1 MGSRLRRLPAR
12 GILRLKRGVSDATLA
27 EGARW
32 VARAGLTPGLGWG
45 ERMTP
50 KLASLTLSALAACSV
65 ATAAEGW
72 WNPGWR
78 MRTTVSRPTP
88 YRDERPRPV
97 EVAVDFPLL
106 LKKAGVAGAF
116 DPASVR
122 VVERGREIPS
132 ACRTELDAR
141 KGRQQR
147 YVVWTAT
154 PKPGSVGATH
164 IYFDTK
170 GRGIQAPA
178 YPNVLPPP
186 NLVIYPGFEGKAAS
200 WRSAPAELIRH
211 GRFEHTTGKKSLK
224 IVVNED
230 TRAGAGREATVSQ
243 RLDVRRWAGC
253 EMVFECDLMAE
264 RAKYGCPVAVEL
276 QQLRADGSRIP
287 EYAVQSRWLTLE
299 LAEGHLVQFCQRGRF
314 SPEAAT
320 LNVHIRMRC
329 TVRDTDTNKAVTGPE
344 AFFTVWLDRVVVRP
358 GERWPWPAASG
369 AGFVEGALTTAPL
382 NRGFEF
388 TGHRR
393 LAFNGASEGTLQ
405 NGQWNPNPKS
415 VHWGLQAGT
424 LELWC
429 KPTWDAADGAEH
441 ILFDSV
447 AYGHRSQC
455 RLRKLGDGRL
465 EFAIADSSVKTHTAR
480 GAAPLKAGRW
490 HHIAATWDFP
500 KAHLQLFADG
510 KRIAQVGPGKE
521 PWPSSLVPRSKRKL
535 KGIGIMDDDQRSM
548 PMQAYIGGDSRCSPE
563 RSAEA
568 VLDELRVSDVV
579 RYAADFK
586 PRRAELAVDEHTRA
600 LFHLEGE
607 RHGVHD
613 SDDRFVRGHLLCELP
628 RQQETVPLERLVDGK
643 IERRSIA
650 VKPHADPKLFE
661 ENRVENRLTVYRPL
675 RKLPDPRCV
684 EYRERWV
691 ERVVDGKDDAFTIE
705 VGGDYEPLMR
715 SITWEHA
722 KGAPPKAVL
731 LPRWRANDNVV
742 PFSVDT
748 LAATLAP
755 DAKTDAERAFAVWR
769 YCLATTNYY
778 DAHYCETLPS
788 GRHRPRISYT
798 LLKHLNCYPFEQCG
812 PLNYTAR
819 KLFLCAGISSNDASG
834 THHQFQQAFYAGGW
848 RLHDLSSRQWWL
860 ARDNATV
867 IGRDALEDD
876 PWLKSRQGGN
886 IAAWIRGR
894 RSRHR
899 FGAAVRP
906 HSMDFPLRPG
916 ERVSVCWHNEGR
928 WFELTGN
935 RQPIP
940 LAKIPP
946 SFGNG
951 AILFEPTGP
960 TEAAELDN
968 MTLDTGPHQS
978 PTLRAT
984 DPAKAASLTYR
995 VRCPYIL
1002 SDARLTGACGGSDPK
1017 AIRVSMSV
1025 DGGKAWREVW
1035 HNEPRAGLMGIDL
1048 RAHVAARYAYAV
1060 RIAFAA
1066 GRVARIQLPRVRTTF
1081 VVSPLSLPG
1090 KLALGD
1096 NRIRF
1101 VGTPTVPVKTR
1112 CRWVERHRSAL
1123 CLSLNSI
1130 RFYLDGGT
1138 TLRDLFVVAP
1148 GTPPRIRATLSGRR
1162 VSGRLALAGPW
1173 MGYSSIAPSKEV
1185 QVTDPGKPV
1194 TIEHV
1199 GKNTSLYVRA
1209 GDLLPVEVTLTEAG
1223 ATRRVQA
1230 RLLVVDAPLVR
1241 EAERADQRTGEAKAI
1256 ELAEASGARVVE
1268 HSGDGALSFDLTA
1281 PREGKY
1287 ALWLRARWAKG
1298 SSTAMTL
1305 TLDQGKPRDLR
1316 AMAMIGF
1323 TDWTDPR
1330 RAHTKMFAHYGAQFT
1345 HWSWYRIPD
1354 VALTKGKHRLTLAAG
1369 AGAAFDALLLL
1380 PQNPEMDRAAMN
1392 LFQNWNY
1399 APWQNP
1405 Q

>member
-1 MGSRLRRLPAR
+1 MSRRLPT
-12 GILRLKRGVSDATLA
+12 IIV
-27 EGARW
+27 
-32 VARAGLTPGLGWG
+32 AGLVL
-45 ERMTP
+45 
-50 KLASLTLSALAACSV
+50 C
-65 ATAAEGW
+65 ATASAAEKAAW
-72 WNPGWR
+72 WNPRWR
-78 MRTTVSRPTP
+78 MRTTVSRPAP
-88 YRDERPRPV
+88 YRDEAPRPV
-97 EVAVDFPLL
+97 EVAIDFPLL
-106 LKKAGVAGAF
+106 LKKAGVEGEF

-132 ACRTELDAR
+132 AWRTELDAR
-141 KGRQQR
+141 KGRQQG
-147 YVVWTAT
+147 YVAWTAA
-154 PKPGSVGATH
+154 PKPGSLGETH
-164 IYFDTK
+164 VYFDTK
-170 GRGIQAPA
+170 DRGIKARA
-178 YPNVLPPP
+178 GGGKLPPP
-186 NLVIYPGFEGKAAS
+186 NLLANPSFESKTAA
-200 WRSAPAELIRH
+200 WQMAPTALVQFGTFR
-211 GRFEHTTGKKSLK
+211 HTTDRRSLK
-224 IVVNED
+224 IVVDEKTPKD
-230 TRAGAGREATVSQ
+230 ARREVTISQ
-243 RLDVRRWAGC
+243 RIDVRKWAGC

-299 LAEGHLVQFCQRGRF
+299 LAEGHLVRFCQRGRF
-314 SPEAAT
+314 NPEAAT
-320 LNVHIRMRC
+320 LNVLIRARC
-329 TVRDTDTNKAVTGPE
+329 YVRDADTNQAVTGPE
-344 AFFTVWLDRVVVRP
+344 SFFTVWLDRVVVRP
-358 GERWPWPAASG
+358 GERWPWPATSG
-369 AGFVEGALTTAPL
+369 AGFVEGALPKAPL

-388 TGHRR
+388 TGPRR

-405 NGQWNPNPKS
+405 NGQWNPTPRS

-429 KPTWDAADGAEH
+429 KPTWNADDGAEH

-455 RLRKLGDGRL
+455 RLRKLADGRL

-480 GAAPLKAGRW
+480 GAAPLKAGQW
-490 HHIAATWDFP
+490 HHIAATWDFA

-510 KRIAQVGPGKE
+510 RRIAQAGPGKE
-521 PWPSSLVPRSKRKL
+521 PWPFSLVPRSKRKL

-548 PMQAYIGGDSRCSPE
+548 PMQAYIGGDSRCSAD
-563 RSAEA
+563 RSAQA
-568 VLDELRVSDVV
+568 VLDEFRVSDVA

-586 PRRAELAVDEHTRA
+586 PPRAELAVDEHTRA
-600 LFHLEGE
+600 LFHFENE

-613 SDDRFVRGHLLCELP
+613 GDDRFVRGHLLCELP
-628 RQQETVPLERLVDGK
+628 RQQEAVPLETLAHGK
-643 IERRSIA
+643 IERRN
-650 VKPHADPKLFE
+650 VVVRPHAPPELFE

-675 RKLPDPRCV
+675 QKLPDPRYI
-684 EYRERWV
+684 EYRERQV
-691 ERVVDGKDDAFTIE
+691 ERIADGKGDAFTIE

-722 KGAPPKAVL
+722 EGAPPKTTL

-755 DAKTDAERAFAVWR
+755 RAKTDAERAFAVWR

-788 GRHRPRISYT
+788 GRHRSRISYT
-798 LLKHLNCYPFEQCG
+798 LLKHLNCYPFDQCG

-834 THHQFQQAFYAGGW
+834 THHQFQQAFYGGGW
-848 RLHDLSSRQWWL
+848 RLYDLSARQWWL
-860 ARDNATV
+860 GRDNATV

-876 PWLKSRQGGN
+876 PWLKLRQGGS

-916 ERVSVCWHNEGR
+916 ERASVCWHNEGR

-946 SFGNG
+946 LFGNG
-951 AILFEPTGP
+951 AILFEPSGP

-968 MTLDTGPHQS
+968 VTLDTGPNQL
-978 PTLRAT
+978 PNLRAT
-984 DPAKAASLTYR
+984 DPAKAAGLTYR

-1002 SDARLTGACGGSDPK
+1002 SDARLTGACGGSDPG
-1017 AIRVSMSV
+1017 AIRIAVSV
-1025 DGGKAWREVW
+1025 DGGKTWREVW
-1035 HNEPRAGLMGIDL
+1035 HNEPRVGYMDVDL

-1060 RIAFAA
+1060 RIAFTA

-1090 KLALGD
+1090 KLTLGD

-1101 VGTPTVPVKTR
+1101 VGTSTVPVKTI
-1112 CRWVERHRSAL
+1112 CRWVERHRTGLSM
-1123 CLSLNSI
+1123 SLNAI
-1130 RFYLDGGT
+1130 GYYLDGDT
-1138 TLRDLFVVAP
+1138 TRRRLLVAAP
-1148 GTPPRIRATLSGRR
+1148 GQKLPIRATLTGRKLSGD
-1162 VSGRLALAGPW
+1162 VLLAGPFLGW
-1173 MGYSSIAPSKEV
+1173 SSAPAKRPV
-1185 QVTDPGKPV
+1185 RLTDAGKPTIAEFAV
-1194 TIEHV
+1194 TAPKAKEGDILAFEV
-1199 GKNTSLYVRA
+1199 AVREGKH
-1209 GDLLPVEVTLTEAG
+1209 
-1223 ATRRVQA
+1223 TRRMAAQ
-1230 RLLVVDAPLVR
+1230 LLMANAPLVA
-1241 EAERADQRTGEAKAI
+1241 EAEWADKQSGEI
-1256 ELAEASGARVVE
+1256 VCVERPASSSAAVAVFK
-1268 HSGDGALSFDLTA
+1268 GDGALSFDLTA
-1281 PREGKY
+1281 PKEGKY

-1298 SSTAMTL
+1298 SSTAMRL
-1305 TLDQGKPRDLR
+1305 TLDKGKPRDLR

-1323 TDWTDPR
+1323 TDWTDPHK
-1330 RAHTKMFAHYGAQFT
+1330 AHTKMFAHYGEQFA

-1354 VALTKGKHRLTLAAG
+1354 VELTKGKHRLTLAAG

-1380 PQNPEMDRAAMN
+1380 PQTATMDRAAMN
-1392 LFQNWNY
+1392 LFLNWNY

-1405 Q
+1405 L